1 LNTYGY
7 TLLNSGKTKDAISVF
22 EMNVADHPDSWNVFD
37 SLAEALEKS
46 GDKKGAIKNY
56 EKALRLVAD
65 EQNKKRIT
73 DTLSSL
79 KK

>member
-1 LNTYGY
+1 VY
-7 TLLNSGKTKDAISVF
+7 
-22 EMNVADHPDSWNVFD
+22 D
-37 SLAEALEKS
+37 SLAEALEKN

-73 DTLSSL
+73 NTLSSL